1 MTHAQKTAFG
11 LFISLFTC
19 LILGGCVKKKTE
31 APLHKDLPQLIEAG
45 ELTVVTLYSSTSY
58 FQYRMEEM
66 GYEYELIKDFAQS
79 HDLTINLK
87 IAENS
92 SRLVEML
99 LAGEAD
105 VVAYPIQVDNEL
117 KESVIYT
124 GQERQSAQVLV
135 QRANRRDTILT
146 DVTQLI
152 GREVYLQ
159 AGTPYAQRLDNL
171 NDELGGGILIRYIEK
186 DTINTEDLIGM
197 VSRGEIPYTV
207 SDEMTARLNKTY
219 HWNINLNLPVSFPQ
233 RASWVVSRQC
243 PLLAAA
249 IDEWT
254 AGQTGQQSYRAATKR
269 YFELSKQPFDGISP
283 TVKDG
288 QISPYDHLFKKH
300 AVDLGWDWQL
310 LASIAYQ
317 ESHFNP
323 QAVSWA
329 GAEGLMGIMPATAR
343 AFGVSPHEV
352 QDPEICIQTA
362 VKVLKS
368 FRRRF
373 EAFEKQEEVIKLT
386 LASYNAGVGHV
397 YDAQILAE
405 KTGKDPTVWDNN
417 VSEGIR
423 MKSDPQYYND
433 PDIKHGYLRATETL
447 NYVYDVMNRYAFYK
461 EATETR

>member
-1 MTHAQKTAFG
+1 M
-11 LFISLFTC
+11 
-19 LILGGCVKKKTE
+19 ILGGCIKKKAE
-31 APLHKDLPQLIEAG
+31 DPIHKDLPQLIDAG
-45 ELTVVTLYSSTSY
+45 ELTAVTLYSSTSY
-58 FQYRMEEM
+58 FEYRMQEM
-66 GYEYELIKDFAQS
+66 GYEYELIKDFAQT
-79 HDLTINLK
+79 HNLTLNLK

-92 SRLVEML
+92 SRLIEML
-99 LAGEAD
+99 LAGEAN

-117 KESVIYT
+117 KENVLYT
-124 GQERQSAQVLV
+124 GQERQSAQVLI
-135 QRANRRDTILT
+135 QRSNRGDTILT

-159 AGTPYAQRLDNL
+159 AGTPYAQRLNNL
-171 NDELGGGILIRYIEK
+171 NDELGGGILIRHIEK
-186 DTINTEDLIGM
+186 DTITTEDLIGM

-233 RASWVVSRQC
+233 RASWIVSRQS

-249 IDEWT
+249 IDEW
-254 AGQTGQQSYRAATKR
+254 AEGQIGQQSYRAVTKR
-269 YFELSKQPFDGISP
+269 YFELSKQPYGGVTSAIQDGH
-283 TVKDG
+283 
-288 QISPYDHLFKKH
+288 ISPYDHLFKKY
-300 AVDLGWDWQL
+300 APDLGWDWQL
-310 LASIAYQ
+310 LASIAFQ
-317 ESHFNP
+317 ESTFNP
-323 QAVSWA
+323 LAVSWA
-329 GAEGLMGIMPATAR
+329 GAEGLMGIMPGTAR

-352 QDPEICIQTA
+352 KDPEISIQTS
-362 VKVLKS
+362 VRVLKN

-373 EAFEKQEEVIKLT
+373 ENYDSEEEVIKLT

-405 KTGKDPTVWDNN
+405 KIGKDPTVWDDN

-461 EATETR
+461 EATEEP

>member
-1 MTHAQKTAFG
+1 MTHSQKAAFG

-19 LILGGCVKKKTE
+19 MILGGCIKKKAET
-31 APLHKDLPQLIEAG
+31 PIHKDLPQLIEAG
-45 ELTVVTLYSSTSY
+45 ELTAVTLYSSTSY
-58 FQYRMEEM
+58 FEYRMQEM
-66 GYEYELIKDFAQS
+66 GYEYELIKDFAQT
-79 HDLTINLK
+79 HNLTLNLK

-92 SRLVEML
+92 SRLIEML

-105 VVAYPIQVDNEL
+105 VVAYPIQVNNEL
-117 KESVIYT
+117 KENVIYT
-124 GQERQSAQVLV
+124 GQERQSAQVLI
-135 QRANRRDTILT
+135 QRSNRGDTLLT

-159 AGTPYAQRLDNL
+159 AGTPYAQRLNNL
-171 NDELGGGILIRYIEK
+171 NDELGGGILIRHIEK
-186 DTINTEDLIGM
+186 DTITTEDLIGM

-233 RASWVVSRQC
+233 RASWIVSRQS

-249 IDEWT
+249 IDEW
-254 AGQTGQQSYRAATKR
+254 AEGQIGQQSYRAVTKR
-269 YFELSKQPFDGISP
+269 YFELSKQPYGGVTPVIQDGH
-283 TVKDG
+283 
-288 QISPYDHLFKKH
+288 ISPYDHLFKKY
-300 AVDLGWDWQL
+300 APDLGWDWQL
-310 LASIAYQ
+310 LASIAFQ
-317 ESHFNP
+317 ESSFNP
-323 QAVSWA
+323 LVVSWA
-329 GAEGLMGIMPATAR
+329 GAEGLMGIMPGTAR

-352 QDPEICIQTA
+352 KDPEISIQTS
-362 VKVLKS
+362 VRVLKS

-373 EAFEKQEEVIKLT
+373 ENYDSEEEVIKLT

-405 KTGKDPTVWDNN
+405 KIGKDPTVWDDN

-461 EATETR
+461 EATEEP